1 MSLCSFALVA
11 SEFLPVSL
19 LTPLASDL
27 GLTEGTA
34 GQAIAFSGLFAVVA
48 SLLTSTVIGATDR
61 KKVLIALTALMVV
74 SGVVVAM
81 APNYPVLMIG
91 RALLGIAIG
100 GCWSM
105 STAVMI
111 RIVPESFVP
120 RAIAVLQGGSALA
133 TAVAAPLGSF
143 LGGLIG
149 WRGAFFCVVPLGVV
163 ALAWQAWALP
173 SIPARGARGTQ
184 SPVRVLA
191 LLVKPGVA
199 LGMLALALLFMGQF
213 TLFTYLRPYLETV
226 AHVDATQLSA
236 ILLSIGVAGL
246 AGTLAVGTVL
256 KRYLY
261 APLVSIPVLM
271 AGIAITL
278 TTHVS
283 GLVVI
288 GTLLAGWGLVATAAP
303 VGWFT
308 WLAQVLPDDAEA
320 GGGLMVAVI
329 QVAITAGATTGG
341 LLFDGGGYRM
351 TFLAG
356 AILLLLAG
364 AVAFVAAQTSP
375 SPKAVG
381 AARVIH

>member
-1 MSLCSFALVA
+1 
-11 SEFLPVSL
+11 
-19 LTPLASDL
+19 
-27 GLTEGTA
+27 
-34 GQAIAFSGLFAVVA
+34 
-48 SLLTSTVIGATDR
+48 
-61 KKVLIALTALMVV
+61 
-74 SGVVVAM
+74 
-81 APNYPVLMIG
+81 MIG

-133 TAVAAPLGSF
+133 TAVAAPRGSF

-149 WRGAFFCVVPLGVV
+149 WRGAILCVVTRGGV

-381 AARVIH
+381 AARVTH